1 MKTNMFGE
9 RICSLRKEKNL
20 SRQQLADYLNV
31 SVRLIGYWE
40 NNKRECGF
48 DMLIKLA
55 DYFCVTVDY
64 LLGRT
69 DY

>member
-1 MKTNMFGE
+1 MRLKELRSEG
-9 RICSLRKEKNL
+9 RITRAALAEK
-20 SRQQLADYLNV
+20 LNI
-31 SVRLIGYWE
+31 SVRTISYWE
-40 NNKRECGF
+40 TGKRECSF

-55 DYFCVTVDY
+55 DIFDTTVDY